1 MTMEMHRKAQGGD
14 GRRETKSDSNTCV
27 RNRGPR
33 EHRHRNSYEHQKCT
47 HYVSPR
53 KDGGEKRI
61 KREVGHPG
69 KHWMI
74 GQMVM
79 FFISL
84 VFGFD
89 HGAVFG
95 CQLEFFLARNGCGY
109 WHSTLHVVLGTEGF
123 SRRPG

>member
-1 MTMEMHRKAQGGD
+1 MHSLRIAKE
-14 GRRETKSDSNTCV
+14 RRW
-27 RNRGPR
+27 G
-33 EHRHRNSYEHQKCT
+33 
-47 HYVSPR
+47 
-53 KDGGEKRI
+53 KRI

-95 CQLEFFLARNGCGY
+95 CQLEFFLARNGCG
-109 WHSTLHVVLGTEGF
+109 H
-123 SRRPG
+123 